1 MKTKEEIDK
10 EFDKLT
16 PDSFVDDNSY
26 YDEKEW
32 LKNNEHLY
40 TGTMYDEPAFT
51 LDKEKVRIFIHSKL
65 SQQKQEIVS
74 GKFFNEITINEKV
87 KIPKELLGY
96 IEKEVRQ
103 KMINIIP
110 GEIMDEDSDYY
121 TGWNACIRT
130 IREHLT

>member
-65 SQQKQEIVS
+65 AQQKQEMVENLPKIDPIERFGHKLEGDSVYDILIQTAFIA
-74 GKFFNEITINEKV
+74 GKERILNQIKQN
-87 KIPKELLGY
+87 
-96 IEKEVRQ
+96 
-103 KMINIIP
+103 
-110 GEIMDEDSDYY
+110 
-121 TGWNACIRT
+121 
-130 IREHLT
+130 LTK

>member
-65 SQQKQEIVS
+65 AQQKQEMVE
-74 GKFFNEITINEKV
+74 EIDKYICENKGIYPFPTIE
-87 KIPKELLGY
+87 E
-96 IEKEVRQ
+96 EVAREIQ
-103 KMINIIP
+103 DLIIT
-110 GEIMDEDSDYY
+110 SNK
-121 TGWNACIRT
+121 T
-130 IREHLT
+130 